1 MEQLE
6 KTDLIKKLS
15 ELQEFIAEMK
25 LDGMYLHSTH
35 YCDEPIG
42 RSVHCGIW
50 EKNLKQQKD
59 WFFITEDVKFSHHKT
74 PSSPASFIVIFVGR
88 SFSNLDATATE
99 VLSSL

>member
-15 ELQEFIAEMK
+15 ALQEFIAEMK
-25 LDGMYLHSTH
+25 LDGMYFHSTH
-35 YCDEPIG
+35 YRDDRIG

-59 WFFITEDVKFSHHKT
+59 WCYITEGVKFSHHET
-74 PSSPASFIVIFVGR
+74 PSSPALYIVIFGGR

-99 VLSSL
+99 VLLSS

>member
-25 LDGMYLHSTH
+25 LDGMYMYLHSHTH
-35 YCDEPIG
+35 YPDDRIG
-42 RSVHCGIW
+42 QSVHCGIG

-59 WFFITEDVKFSHHKT
+59 WFYITEGVKFSHHET
-74 PSSPASFIVIFVGR
+74 PSSPCFV
-88 SFSNLDATATE
+88 
-99 VLSSL
+99 